1 MAKKTVDEEI
11 LSIIKKHIPTMESA
25 SLKNI
30 FKEHEELVKKE
41 ANLMKDIEGLVNQK
55 INLQNQNDSLK
66 SQIRDL
72 ESKLKKAGDLEEIQK
87 RLDKKEK
94 DLEIERLKIE
104 LDASRRINENTF
116 NLVNTL
122 FKSPNR
128 MTSISN
134 NVPVV
139 LESTDYNG
147 HKNSFIEERYI
158 NKTITEEIL

>member
-11 LSIIKKHIPTMESA
+11 LNIIKKHIPTMESA

-30 FKEHEELVKKE
+30 FKEHEELVKNE
-41 ANLMKDIEGLVNQK
+41 ANMLKDREDLVNQK

-66 SQIRDL
+66 STIREL
-72 ESKLKKAGDLEEIQK
+72 ESKLRKAGDLEEIQK

-104 LDASRRINENTF
+104 LRASDRINENTF

-128 MTSISN
+128 MTQISS

-147 HKNSFIEERYI
+147 HKSQFVSDHYI
-158 NKTITEEIL
+158 TKSVTEEIL